1 MFPRIDGFDV
11 RAKTKLSVL
20 WYTFRLDLD
29 LGALNFQTSQK
40 LTSLILVRNIQ
51 ITCSLTIVINEFRE
65 KRILRRI
72 RHDIWAGY
80 FLGFVNRNALRFSK
94 LKS

>member
-51 ITCSLTIVINEFRE
+51 ITLSDHSNQGI
-65 KRILRRI
+65 
-72 RHDIWAGY
+72 
-80 FLGFVNRNALRFSK
+80 S
-94 LKS
+94 

>member
-29 LGALNFQTSQK
+29 LGAINFQTSQK
-40 LTSLILVRNIQ
+40 LTSLILVRNQ
-51 ITCSLTIVINEFRE
+51 ITCSLTIPVVIKEFRE

-72 RHDIWAGY
+72 RHDIWAGS
-80 FLGFVNRNALRFSK
+80 FLGF
-94 LKS
+94 